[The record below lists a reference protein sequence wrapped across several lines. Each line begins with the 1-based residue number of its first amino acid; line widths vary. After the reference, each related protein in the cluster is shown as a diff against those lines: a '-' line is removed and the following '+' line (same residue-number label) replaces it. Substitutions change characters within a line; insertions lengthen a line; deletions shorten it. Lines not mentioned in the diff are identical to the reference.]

1 MSRLPKYLAEAV
13 GTFCLVFAGT
23 GAIALRAATGG
34 QVSALE
40 VCLVF
45 GLVVLAMVYAVG
57 HISGAHLNPAV
68 TFAFFWSGR
77 LGGAEVA
84 PYCAAQLCG
93 AAAASLVVRVL
104 FGAAGR
110 LGATGPSAGV
120 GQAFLMEFLLT
131 AILVLVIM
139 SVATDHR
146 AQGGMAGIAI
156 GATVCLCAILGGP
169 VSGASMN
176 PARSFGPALVGLD
189 FTRHWLYW
197 AAPVLGAAA
206 GASLYRLIRCDE
218 RRAASA
224 AGCC

>member
-1 MSRLPKYLAEAV
+1 MNRLPKYLAEAV

-23 GAIALRAATGG
+23 GTIALRAATG

-45 GLVVLAMVYAVG
+45 GLVVLAMVYTVG

-68 TFAFFWSGR
+68 TFAFYCSGR
-77 LGGAEVA
+77 LPAGELA
-84 PYCAAQLCG
+84 PYCAAQLGG
-93 AAAASLVVRVL
+93 AAAGSLAVRGL

-110 LGATGPSAGV
+110 LGATAPAGAV
-120 GQAFLMEFLLT
+120 AQAFLMEFLLT
-131 AILVLVIM
+131 AILALVIM
-139 SVATDHR
+139 AVATDHR

-156 GATVCLCAILGGP
+156 GATVCLDAILGGP

-176 PARSFGPALVGLD
+176 PARSFGPALVGWD
-189 FTRHWLYW
+189 FTHHWLYW
-197 AAPVLGAAA
+197 TAPVLGAAA
-206 GASLYRLIRCDE
+206 GAGLYRLIQCD
-218 RRAASA
+218 AAGKGSG